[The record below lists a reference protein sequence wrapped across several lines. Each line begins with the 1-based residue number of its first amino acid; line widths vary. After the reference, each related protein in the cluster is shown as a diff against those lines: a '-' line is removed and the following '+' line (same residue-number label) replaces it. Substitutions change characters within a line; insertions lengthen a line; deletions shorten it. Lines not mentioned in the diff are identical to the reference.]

1 MSETRGYLNVRQPSE
16 PDLENGILRQESDMT
31 SFRVHMRGG
40 YDGGYD
46 RGGYD
51 RGGYDR
57 GGYDR
62 GGYDRGGCY
71 RGGYDSKSSKRDGKT
86 EEEAIESE
94 RVLAAPFAKRIQ
106 EIYGPSVVYS
116 ENGASIVN
124 LASLHRYI
132 LHSMQKELVLDAF
145 DFTYG
150 EPGHVQRDLGY
161 RLHGY
166 SK

>member
-51 RGGYDR
+51 RGGCD
-57 GGYDR
+57 
-62 GGYDRGGCY
+62 

>member
-40 YDGGYD
+40 YDGRYD
-46 RGGYD
+46 GGYD
-51 RGGYDR
+51 
-57 GGYDR
+57 
-62 GGYDRGGCY
+62 

-132 LHSMQKELVLDAF
+132 LHSMQKELVLAAF

-150 EPGHVQRDLGY
+150 EPGHVQWDLRY
-161 RLHGY
+161 RLHDY

>member
-1 MSETRGYLNVRQPSE
+1 MSETRGCLNVRQPSE

-40 YDGGYD
+40 YDSGYD
-46 RGGYD
+46 G
-51 RGGYDR
+51 
-57 GGYDR
+57 
-62 GGYDRGGCY
+62 
-71 RGGYDSKSSKRDGKT
+71 GGYDSKSSKRDGKT

-124 LASLHRYI
+124 LASLHRCI

>member
-51 RGGYDR
+51 
-57 GGYDR
+57 
-62 GGYDRGGCY
+62 
-71 RGGYDSKSSKRDGKT
+71 SKSSKRDRKT

-94 RVLAAPFAKRIQ
+94 RVLAAPFAKRMQ